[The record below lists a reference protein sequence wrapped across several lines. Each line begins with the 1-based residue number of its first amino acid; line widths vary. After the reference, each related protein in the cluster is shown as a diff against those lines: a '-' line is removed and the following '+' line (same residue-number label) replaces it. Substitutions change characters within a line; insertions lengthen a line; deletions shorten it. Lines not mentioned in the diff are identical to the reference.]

1 MAFAG
6 LIGAPLIWLA
16 ALQTGYTLAYQ
27 ACDSQSRY
35 WVTVPTAIALVLT
48 AGTVLI
54 AFYGHRRAKQ
64 ALPPQPL
71 LAVLGIGLAVLMVI
85 VLAAS
90 LIAPLML
97 KPCD

>member
-6 LIGAPLIWLA
+6 LAGAPLIWLT

-35 WVTVPTAIALVLT
+35 WVTIPTALALLAAAATLSVS
-48 AGTVLI
+48 
-54 AFYGHRRAKQ
+54 FYGKRRAQ
-64 ALPPQPL
+64 SSLEPQPFL
-71 LAVLGIGLAVLMVI
+71 TYLGVGMAAMMVI
-85 VLAAS
+85 VLVAS

-97 KPCD
+97 RPCD